1 MSSFTVEPA
10 NSLGLDSLAQL
21 LNRIFCDYA
30 VPLQIA
36 PSFLASMVER
46 DDILLDASYIASHRG
61 EPLGVAL
68 IAVRP
73 WHRATRSRVATM
85 GVVPEARRR
94 GIGQMLLRRAIA
106 DARSRGS
113 RSLILEAFASNVAA
127 LRLYEAHAFVA
138 RRRLL
143 GFSLDAAR
151 LRAPDGIS
159 ASLRPIDSKAALT
172 LLAACTVGEPAEAAP
187 PWQLDAPSL
196 ARFGPPTNLYAVETP
211 GAIGPVGYLVL
222 GSTRPPAHLVH
233 LGILPRWRRQGVAT
247 AALAAALRLHPDITS
262 LFVPPILPE
271 ASSLIPFLQA
281 LGSRLDDT
289 EQFEME
295 LDLAA
300 R

>member
-1 MSSFTVEPA
+1 MPSVTVEPA
-10 NSLGLDSLAQL
+10 NSLALDSLAQL
-21 LNRIFCDYA
+21 LNCVFCDSA

-46 DDILLDASYIASHRG
+46 DDILLDASYVAAHRG

-73 WHRATRSRVATM
+73 WHRSTRSRVATI

-94 GIGQMLLRRAIA
+94 GIGHMLLRRVIA
-106 DARSRGS
+106 DARSRRS
-113 RSLILEAFASNVAA
+113 QSLILEVFASNVAA
-127 LRLYEAHAFVA
+127 LGLYKAHAFVA

-151 LRAPDGIS
+151 LRVPDRIS

-172 LLAACTVGEPAEAAP
+172 LQAACAVGEPAEAAP

-196 ARFGPPTNLYAVETP
+196 ARFGPPTNLYAVETS
-211 GAIGPVGYLVL
+211 GATAPVGYLVL
-222 GSTRPPAHLVH
+222 GSARPSAHLVH
-233 LGILPRWRRQGVAT
+233 LGILPRWRRRGVAT
-247 AALAAALRLHPDITS
+247 AALAAALRQHPDITS
-262 LFVPPILPE
+262 LFVPPIVPE
-271 ASSLIPFLQA
+271 ASSLTPFLRA
-281 LGSRLDDT
+281 VGSRLDDT